1 MTGDVISQ
9 ILTKEGGPFVPPISK
24 LMCSG
29 APLETPHVYKYS
41 PVLMHSLAPLL
52 GPVFISPRHC
62 FMEDHRPC
70 KAAKFKIAALAG
82 THKSDKEPVWTGEID
97 GCP

>member
-1 MTGDVISQ
+1 MTGDVNSQ

-24 LMCSG
+24 LMCNR
-29 APLETPHVYKYS
+29 TPHVYKFS
-41 PVLMHSLAPLL
+41 PALMHSLAPLL

-62 FMEDHRPC
+62 FMEDRRPC

-82 THKSDKEPVWTGEID
+82 TPKSDKEPVWTGEID